1 MNDVSALF
9 EIFPI
14 CQKFLLNTIDIPSMD
29 LTKTQILILFALSG
43 GRSLN
48 MSQLSSYL
56 ASSKEQATR
65 AVSPLVKD
73 EYVTRFRSDENR
85 KMVYVKLTEKGNQLI
100 LQEKALVKEY
110 LSKRFE
116 SLSKEDQELF
126 HQSLSN
132 ILTILKKIDRKST
145 RMKADLHCH
154 TVLSDGA
161 MRVDQIIPY
170 AKRIGLD
177 YIAISD
183 HESTHSIPEAVRLG
197 KELGVH
203 AGSFHDGIYWNSD
216 RSIT

>member
-1 MNDVSALF
+1 
-9 EIFPI
+9 
-14 CQKFLLNTIDIPSMD
+14 MD

-110 LSKRFE
+110 LSNHC
-116 SLSKEDQELF
+116 Q
-126 HQSLSN
+126 
-132 ILTILKKIDRKST
+132 KKIRN
-145 RMKADLHCH
+145 
-154 TVLSDGA
+154 
-161 MRVDQIIPY
+161 Y
-170 AKRIGLD
+170 F
-177 YIAISD
+177 IS
-183 HESTHSIPEAVRLG
+183 HYLI
-197 KELGVH
+197 
-203 AGSFHDGIYWNSD
+203 F
-216 RSIT
+216 

>member
-1 MNDVSALF
+1 LNDVSALF

-48 MSQLSSYL
+48 MSQL
-56 ASSKEQATR
+56 SSKEQATR

-132 ILTILKKIDRKST
+132 ILTILKK
-145 RMKADLHCH
+145 M
-154 TVLSDGA
+154 
-161 MRVDQIIPY
+161 
-170 AKRIGLD
+170 
-177 YIAISD
+177 
-183 HESTHSIPEAVRLG
+183 E
-197 KELGVH
+197 
-203 AGSFHDGIYWNSD
+203 
-216 RSIT
+216 

>member
-73 EYVTRFRSDENR
+73 DYVTRFRSDENR

-100 LQEKALVKEY
+100 LKEKTLVKDY

-132 ILTILKKIDRKST
+132 ILEILKK
-145 RMKADLHCH
+145 M
-154 TVLSDGA
+154 
-161 MRVDQIIPY
+161 
-170 AKRIGLD
+170 
-177 YIAISD
+177 
-183 HESTHSIPEAVRLG
+183 E
-197 KELGVH
+197 
-203 AGSFHDGIYWNSD
+203 
-216 RSIT
+216 

>member
-116 SLSKEDQELF
+116 SLSKDQELF

-132 ILTILKKIDRKST
+132 ILTILKK
-145 RMKADLHCH
+145 M
-154 TVLSDGA
+154 
-161 MRVDQIIPY
+161 
-170 AKRIGLD
+170 
-177 YIAISD
+177 
-183 HESTHSIPEAVRLG
+183 E
-197 KELGVH
+197 
-203 AGSFHDGIYWNSD
+203 
-216 RSIT
+216 

>member
-48 MSQLSSYL
+48 MSQLFSYL
-56 ASSKEQATR
+56 QSFKAQPKRS
-65 AVSPLVKD
+65 VSQLVKD

-132 ILTILKKIDRKST
+132 ILTILKK
-145 RMKADLHCH
+145 M
-154 TVLSDGA
+154 
-161 MRVDQIIPY
+161 
-170 AKRIGLD
+170 
-177 YIAISD
+177 
-183 HESTHSIPEAVRLG
+183 E
-197 KELGVH
+197 
-203 AGSFHDGIYWNSD
+203 
-216 RSIT
+216 

>member
-100 LQEKALVKEY
+100 LQEKDTFFCNILLQEKALVKEY

-132 ILTILKKIDRKST
+132 ILTILKK
-145 RMKADLHCH
+145 M
-154 TVLSDGA
+154 
-161 MRVDQIIPY
+161 
-170 AKRIGLD
+170 
-177 YIAISD
+177 
-183 HESTHSIPEAVRLG
+183 E
-197 KELGVH
+197 
-203 AGSFHDGIYWNSD
+203 
-216 RSIT
+216 

>member
-85 KMVYVKLTEKGNQLI
+85 KMVYVTEKGNQLI

-132 ILTILKKIDRKST
+132 ILTILKK
-145 RMKADLHCH
+145 M
-154 TVLSDGA
+154 
-161 MRVDQIIPY
+161 
-170 AKRIGLD
+170 
-177 YIAISD
+177 
-183 HESTHSIPEAVRLG
+183 E
-197 KELGVH
+197 
-203 AGSFHDGIYWNSD
+203 
-216 RSIT
+216 

>member
-73 EYVTRFRSDENR
+73 GYVERFRSDKNR
-85 KMVYVKLTEKGNQLI
+85 KMVYVKLTDKGANLI
-100 LQEKALVKEY
+100 LQEKTLVKDY

-116 SLSKEDQELF
+116 TLSKEDQELF

-132 ILTILKKIDRKST
+132 ILTILKK
-145 RMKADLHCH
+145 M
-154 TVLSDGA
+154 
-161 MRVDQIIPY
+161 
-170 AKRIGLD
+170 
-177 YIAISD
+177 
-183 HESTHSIPEAVRLG
+183 E
-197 KELGVH
+197 
-203 AGSFHDGIYWNSD
+203 
-216 RSIT
+216 

>member
-1 MNDVSALF
+1 MLEKIEREGFTLNDVSALF

-73 EYVTRFRSDENR
+73 EYVVRFRNDENR
-85 KMVYVKLTEKGNQLI
+85 KMVYVKLTEKGNDLI
-100 LQEKALVKEY
+100 SKEKAMVKDY

-116 SLSKEDQELF
+116 SLSKEDQESF
-126 HQSLSN
+126 HQSLFN
-132 ILTILKKIDRKST
+132 ILTILKK
-145 RMKADLHCH
+145 M
-154 TVLSDGA
+154 
-161 MRVDQIIPY
+161 
-170 AKRIGLD
+170 
-177 YIAISD
+177 
-183 HESTHSIPEAVRLG
+183 E
-197 KELGVH
+197 
-203 AGSFHDGIYWNSD
+203 
-216 RSIT
+216 

>member
-65 AVSPLVKD
+65 AVSPLVKQ
-73 EYVTRFRSDENR
+73 EYVIRFRSDENR
-85 KMVYVKLTEKGNQLI
+85 KMVYVKLTEKGNDLI
-100 LQEKALVKEY
+100 LKEKALVKDY
-110 LSKRFE
+110 LAKRFE
-116 SLSKEDQELF
+116 SLSKEDQESF

-132 ILTILKKIDRKST
+132 ILTILKK
-145 RMKADLHCH
+145 M
-154 TVLSDGA
+154 
-161 MRVDQIIPY
+161 
-170 AKRIGLD
+170 
-177 YIAISD
+177 
-183 HESTHSIPEAVRLG
+183 E
-197 KELGVH
+197 
-203 AGSFHDGIYWNSD
+203 
-216 RSIT
+216 

>member
-100 LQEKALVKEY
+100 LQEKALVKY

-132 ILTILKKIDRKST
+132 ILTILKK
-145 RMKADLHCH
+145 M
-154 TVLSDGA
+154 
-161 MRVDQIIPY
+161 
-170 AKRIGLD
+170 
-177 YIAISD
+177 
-183 HESTHSIPEAVRLG
+183 E
-197 KELGVH
+197 
-203 AGSFHDGIYWNSD
+203 
-216 RSIT
+216 

>member
-56 ASSKEQATR
+56 ASSKEQATS

-73 EYVTRFRSDENR
+73 EYVTRFRSDQNR
-85 KMVYVKLTEKGNQLI
+85 KMVYVKLTEKRNQLI

-132 ILTILKKIDRKST
+132 ILTILKK
-145 RMKADLHCH
+145 M
-154 TVLSDGA
+154 
-161 MRVDQIIPY
+161 
-170 AKRIGLD
+170 
-177 YIAISD
+177 
-183 HESTHSIPEAVRLG
+183 E
-197 KELGVH
+197 
-203 AGSFHDGIYWNSD
+203 
-216 RSIT
+216 

>member
-43 GRSLN
+43 GRPLN

-85 KMVYVKLTEKGNQLI
+85 KMVYVKLTEKGNHLI
-100 LQEKALVKEY
+100 SQEKALVKDY

-116 SLSKEDQELF
+116 SLSKEDQESF

-132 ILTILKKIDRKST
+132 ILTILKK
-145 RMKADLHCH
+145 M
-154 TVLSDGA
+154 
-161 MRVDQIIPY
+161 
-170 AKRIGLD
+170 
-177 YIAISD
+177 
-183 HESTHSIPEAVRLG
+183 E
-197 KELGVH
+197 
-203 AGSFHDGIYWNSD
+203 
-216 RSIT
+216 

>member
-73 EYVTRFRSDENR
+73 EYVTRFRSENR

-132 ILTILKKIDRKST
+132 ILTILKK
-145 RMKADLHCH
+145 M
-154 TVLSDGA
+154 
-161 MRVDQIIPY
+161 
-170 AKRIGLD
+170 
-177 YIAISD
+177 
-183 HESTHSIPEAVRLG
+183 E
-197 KELGVH
+197 
-203 AGSFHDGIYWNSD
+203 
-216 RSIT
+216 

>member
-73 EYVTRFRSDENR
+73 EYVTRFRTDQNR
-85 KMVYVKLTEKGNQLI
+85 KIAYVKLPEKRNQLI

-132 ILTILKKIDRKST
+132 ILTILKK
-145 RMKADLHCH
+145 M
-154 TVLSDGA
+154 
-161 MRVDQIIPY
+161 
-170 AKRIGLD
+170 
-177 YIAISD
+177 
-183 HESTHSIPEAVRLG
+183 E
-197 KELGVH
+197 
-203 AGSFHDGIYWNSD
+203 
-216 RSIT
+216 

>member
-85 KMVYVKLTEKGNQLI
+85 KMVYVKLTEKGNQ
-100 LQEKALVKEY
+100 EKALVKEY

-132 ILTILKKIDRKST
+132 ILTILKK
-145 RMKADLHCH
+145 M
-154 TVLSDGA
+154 
-161 MRVDQIIPY
+161 
-170 AKRIGLD
+170 
-177 YIAISD
+177 
-183 HESTHSIPEAVRLG
+183 E
-197 KELGVH
+197 
-203 AGSFHDGIYWNSD
+203 
-216 RSIT
+216 

>member
-1 MNDVSALF
+1 MMFLHF
-9 EIFPI
+9 L
-14 CQKFLLNTIDIPSMD
+14 KFFQSVRNFFLNTIDIPSMD

-132 ILTILKKIDRKST
+132 ILTILKK
-145 RMKADLHCH
+145 M
-154 TVLSDGA
+154 
-161 MRVDQIIPY
+161 
-170 AKRIGLD
+170 
-177 YIAISD
+177 
-183 HESTHSIPEAVRLG
+183 E
-197 KELGVH
+197 
-203 AGSFHDGIYWNSD
+203 
-216 RSIT
+216 

>member
-126 HQSLSN
+126 HLAKYAYVYRSSILFSFQKSHMQKEFLQS
-132 ILTILKKIDRKST
+132 IKT
-145 RMKADLHCH
+145 
-154 TVLSDGA
+154 G
-161 MRVDQIIPY
+161 
-170 AKRIGLD
+170 
-177 YIAISD
+177 
-183 HESTHSIPEAVRLG
+183 
-197 KELGVH
+197 
-203 AGSFHDGIYWNSD
+203 GIHLVF
-216 RSIT
+216 

>member
-116 SLSKEDQELF
+116 SLSKEDQ
-126 HQSLSN
+126 SLSN
-132 ILTILKKIDRKST
+132 ILTILKK
-145 RMKADLHCH
+145 M
-154 TVLSDGA
+154 
-161 MRVDQIIPY
+161 
-170 AKRIGLD
+170 
-177 YIAISD
+177 
-183 HESTHSIPEAVRLG
+183 E
-197 KELGVH
+197 
-203 AGSFHDGIYWNSD
+203 
-216 RSIT
+216 

>member
-14 CQKFLLNTIDIPSMD
+14 CRKFLLNTIDIPSMD
-29 LTKTQILILFALSG
+29 LTKTQSLILFARSG

-73 EYVTRFRSDENR
+73 EYVTRFRSNENR

-100 LQEKALVKEY
+100 LQEKVLVKEY

-132 ILTILKKIDRKST
+132 ILTILKK
-145 RMKADLHCH
+145 M
-154 TVLSDGA
+154 
-161 MRVDQIIPY
+161 
-170 AKRIGLD
+170 
-177 YIAISD
+177 
-183 HESTHSIPEAVRLG
+183 E
-197 KELGVH
+197 
-203 AGSFHDGIYWNSD
+203 
-216 RSIT
+216 

>member
-85 KMVYVKLTEKGNQLI
+85 KMFYVKITDKGNQLI

-132 ILTILKKIDRKST
+132 ILTILKK
-145 RMKADLHCH
+145 M
-154 TVLSDGA
+154 
-161 MRVDQIIPY
+161 
-170 AKRIGLD
+170 
-177 YIAISD
+177 
-183 HESTHSIPEAVRLG
+183 E
-197 KELGVH
+197 
-203 AGSFHDGIYWNSD
+203 
-216 RSIT
+216 

>member
-126 HQSLSN
+126 HLSLSN
-132 ILTILKKIDRKST
+132 ILTILKK
-145 RMKADLHCH
+145 M
-154 TVLSDGA
+154 
-161 MRVDQIIPY
+161 
-170 AKRIGLD
+170 
-177 YIAISD
+177 
-183 HESTHSIPEAVRLG
+183 E
-197 KELGVH
+197 
-203 AGSFHDGIYWNSD
+203 
-216 RSIT
+216 

>member
-65 AVSPLVKD
+65 AVSPLFKYV
-73 EYVTRFRSDENR
+73 YVTRFRSDDNR

-132 ILTILKKIDRKST
+132 ILTILKK
-145 RMKADLHCH
+145 M
-154 TVLSDGA
+154 
-161 MRVDQIIPY
+161 
-170 AKRIGLD
+170 
-177 YIAISD
+177 
-183 HESTHSIPEAVRLG
+183 E
-197 KELGVH
+197 
-203 AGSFHDGIYWNSD
+203 
-216 RSIT
+216 

>member
-48 MSQLSSYL
+48 MS
-56 ASSKEQATR
+56 SSKEQATR

-132 ILTILKKIDRKST
+132 ILTILKK
-145 RMKADLHCH
+145 M
-154 TVLSDGA
+154 
-161 MRVDQIIPY
+161 
-170 AKRIGLD
+170 
-177 YIAISD
+177 
-183 HESTHSIPEAVRLG
+183 E
-197 KELGVH
+197 
-203 AGSFHDGIYWNSD
+203 
-216 RSIT
+216 

>member
-73 EYVTRFRSDENR
+73 GYVERFRSDENR
-85 KMVYVKLTEKGNQLI
+85 KMVYVKLTEKGSTLI
-100 LQEKALVKEY
+100 LKEKALVKDY

-116 SLSKEDQELF
+116 ALSKEDQESF

-132 ILTILKKIDRKST
+132 ILTILKK
-145 RMKADLHCH
+145 M
-154 TVLSDGA
+154 
-161 MRVDQIIPY
+161 
-170 AKRIGLD
+170 
-177 YIAISD
+177 
-183 HESTHSIPEAVRLG
+183 E
-197 KELGVH
+197 
-203 AGSFHDGIYWNSD
+203 
-216 RSIT
+216 

>member
-85 KMVYVKLTEKGNQLI
+85 KIYVKLTEKGNQLI

-132 ILTILKKIDRKST
+132 ILTILKK
-145 RMKADLHCH
+145 M
-154 TVLSDGA
+154 
-161 MRVDQIIPY
+161 
-170 AKRIGLD
+170 
-177 YIAISD
+177 
-183 HESTHSIPEAVRLG
+183 E
-197 KELGVH
+197 
-203 AGSFHDGIYWNSD
+203 
-216 RSIT
+216 

>member
-110 LSKRFE
+110 LSKR
-116 SLSKEDQELF
+116 LNHCQ
-126 HQSLSN
+126 
-132 ILTILKKIDRKST
+132 KKIRN
-145 RMKADLHCH
+145 
-154 TVLSDGA
+154 
-161 MRVDQIIPY
+161 Y
-170 AKRIGLD
+170 F
-177 YIAISD
+177 IS
-183 HESTHSIPEAVRLG
+183 HYLI
-197 KELGVH
+197 
-203 AGSFHDGIYWNSD
+203 F
-216 RSIT
+216 

>member
-14 CQKFLLNTIDIPSMD
+14 CQKFHLNTIDIPSMD
-29 LTKTQILILFALSG
+29 LTKKQKLILYALSG

-132 ILTILKKIDRKST
+132 ILTILKK
-145 RMKADLHCH
+145 M
-154 TVLSDGA
+154 
-161 MRVDQIIPY
+161 
-170 AKRIGLD
+170 
-177 YIAISD
+177 
-183 HESTHSIPEAVRLG
+183 E
-197 KELGVH
+197 
-203 AGSFHDGIYWNSD
+203 
-216 RSIT
+216 

>member
-85 KMVYVKLTEKGNQLI
+85 KNGLCKTHRE
-100 LQEKALVKEY
+100 
-110 LSKRFE
+110 
-116 SLSKEDQELF
+116 
-126 HQSLSN
+126 
-132 ILTILKKIDRKST
+132 RKP
-145 RMKADLHCH
+145 ADPSGKSACQ
-154 TVLSDGA
+154 
-161 MRVDQIIPY
+161 RIPFQ
-170 AKRIGLD
+170 
-177 YIAISD
+177 
-183 HESTHSIPEAVRLG
+183 T
-197 KELGVH
+197 
-203 AGSFHDGIYWNSD
+203 F
-216 RSIT
+216 

>member
-85 KMVYVKLTEKGNQLI
+85 KMVYVN
-100 LQEKALVKEY
+100 

-132 ILTILKKIDRKST
+132 ILTILKK
-145 RMKADLHCH
+145 M
-154 TVLSDGA
+154 
-161 MRVDQIIPY
+161 
-170 AKRIGLD
+170 
-177 YIAISD
+177 
-183 HESTHSIPEAVRLG
+183 E
-197 KELGVH
+197 
-203 AGSFHDGIYWNSD
+203 
-216 RSIT
+216 

>member
-56 ASSKEQATR
+56 ASSKEQTTR
-65 AVSPLVKD
+65 AVSPLVKS

-85 KMVYVKLTEKGNQLI
+85 KMVYVKLTDKGNELI
-100 LQEKALVKEY
+100 LQEKTLVKEY

-116 SLSKEDQELF
+116 SLSNEDQELF

-132 ILTILKKIDRKST
+132 ILAILKK
-145 RMKADLHCH
+145 M
-154 TVLSDGA
+154 
-161 MRVDQIIPY
+161 
-170 AKRIGLD
+170 
-177 YIAISD
+177 
-183 HESTHSIPEAVRLG
+183 E
-197 KELGVH
+197 
-203 AGSFHDGIYWNSD
+203 
-216 RSIT
+216 

>member
-1 MNDVSALF
+1 
-9 EIFPI
+9 
-14 CQKFLLNTIDIPSMD
+14 MD

-65 AVSPLVKD
+65 SVSPLVKD

-132 ILTILKKIDRKST
+132 ILTILKK
-145 RMKADLHCH
+145 M
-154 TVLSDGA
+154 
-161 MRVDQIIPY
+161 
-170 AKRIGLD
+170 
-177 YIAISD
+177 
-183 HESTHSIPEAVRLG
+183 E
-197 KELGVH
+197 
-203 AGSFHDGIYWNSD
+203 
-216 RSIT
+216 

>member
-85 KMVYVKLTEKGNQLI
+85 KMVYVKLTEKGNDLI
-100 LQEKALVKEY
+100 LKEKTMVKDY

-116 SLSKEDQELF
+116 SLSKEDQESF
-126 HQSLSN
+126 HQSLSS
-132 ILTILKKIDRKST
+132 ILEILKK
-145 RMKADLHCH
+145 M
-154 TVLSDGA
+154 
-161 MRVDQIIPY
+161 
-170 AKRIGLD
+170 
-177 YIAISD
+177 
-183 HESTHSIPEAVRLG
+183 E
-197 KELGVH
+197 
-203 AGSFHDGIYWNSD
+203 
-216 RSIT
+216 

>member
-85 KMVYVKLTEKGNQLI
+85 KMVYIKLTEKGNQLKKKK
-100 LQEKALVKEY
+100 KALVKEY

-132 ILTILKKIDRKST
+132 ILTILKK
-145 RMKADLHCH
+145 M
-154 TVLSDGA
+154 
-161 MRVDQIIPY
+161 
-170 AKRIGLD
+170 
-177 YIAISD
+177 
-183 HESTHSIPEAVRLG
+183 E
-197 KELGVH
+197 
-203 AGSFHDGIYWNSD
+203 
-216 RSIT
+216 

>member
-14 CQKFLLNTIDIPSMD
+14 CQKFLLSTIDIPSMD

-132 ILTILKKIDRKST
+132 ILTILKK
-145 RMKADLHCH
+145 M
-154 TVLSDGA
+154 
-161 MRVDQIIPY
+161 
-170 AKRIGLD
+170 
-177 YIAISD
+177 
-183 HESTHSIPEAVRLG
+183 E
-197 KELGVH
+197 
-203 AGSFHDGIYWNSD
+203 
-216 RSIT
+216 

>member
-73 EYVTRFRSDENR
+73 EYVVRFRNDENR
-85 KMVYVKLTEKGNQLI
+85 KMVYVKLTEKGNDLI
-100 LQEKALVKEY
+100 SKEKAMVKDY

-116 SLSKEDQELF
+116 SLSKEDQESF
-126 HQSLSN
+126 HQSLFN
-132 ILTILKKIDRKST
+132 ILTILKK
-145 RMKADLHCH
+145 M
-154 TVLSDGA
+154 
-161 MRVDQIIPY
+161 
-170 AKRIGLD
+170 
-177 YIAISD
+177 
-183 HESTHSIPEAVRLG
+183 E
-197 KELGVH
+197 
-203 AGSFHDGIYWNSD
+203 
-216 RSIT
+216 